1 VAGKT
6 IKQHIKKCD
15 KSLFFKETIKFTFLT
30 PHTGFF
36 KIQIEAISKLNIHHE
51 HHNFI
56 FIMSQ
61 WAEPRDF
68 KEWARRAF
76 GLRPILTLMLVS
88 SIFILELRFDWMERI
103 LGAYLVTTNSR
114 RPESGSIWEKSHQTR
129 TAQKALEQ
137 ILTDK
142 QTLQREAR
150 SAATFTQ
157 IAANVTP
164 GDGVMLSAD
173 HFRKLYLRLAPAI
186 ADEIISPFELLGI
199 VSDGLWRRT
208 YFEKSG
214 AGLMIYLL
222 DANNRVLRQLEL
234 GAMLLSRLKRGEVAL
249 VESLDQLPIFENR
262 IYPADRFFNSLE
274 SFPEDIRRSMVPQP
288 ETLLEVPGQ
297 IVRIGIS
304 DETQSGFIE
313 LGFEFLN
320 GAQRRV
326 VIVQGHEWAVW
337 RLRSNLEGTD
347 MDNASGQI
355 SDQNE
360 DGTRQ

>member
-1 VAGKT
+1 
-6 IKQHIKKCD
+6 
-15 KSLFFKETIKFTFLT
+15 
-30 PHTGFF
+30 
-36 KIQIEAISKLNIHHE
+36 
-51 HHNFI
+51 
-56 FIMSQ
+56 MSE

-68 KEWARRAF
+68 KEWAKRVF
-76 GLRPILTLMLVS
+76 GLRSILTLMLII

-103 LGAYLVTTNSR
+103 LGTYLVTTNSE
-114 RPESGSIWEKSHQTR
+114 RPESGSIWEKSRQTR
-129 TAQKALEQ
+129 TARKKLEQ
-137 ILTDK
+137 IITDR

-164 GDGVMLSAD
+164 GEGVMLSAD
-173 HFRKLYLRLAPAI
+173 HFRKLYLRLAPSI
-186 ADEIISPFELLGI
+186 AHEVISPFELLGI
-199 VSDGLWRRT
+199 VSSGLWRRT

-214 AGLMIYLL
+214 AGLVIYLL
-222 DANNRVLRQLEL
+222 DADNRVLQQLEL
-234 GAMLLSRLKRGEVAL
+234 GSMLLSRLKRGEVAL
-249 VESLDQLPIFENR
+249 AESLDELPIFENR

-274 SFPEDIRRSMVPQP
+274 SFPEDVRRSMVPQP

-297 IVRIGIS
+297 IVRVGIS
-304 DETQSGFIE
+304 DETQAGFIE

-326 VIVQGHEWAVW
+326 VLVQGHEWAVW

-347 MDNASGQI
+347 MDDAAGRI
-355 SDQNE
+355 VDQNQ

>member
-1 VAGKT
+1 
-6 IKQHIKKCD
+6 
-15 KSLFFKETIKFTFLT
+15 
-30 PHTGFF
+30 
-36 KIQIEAISKLNIHHE
+36 
-51 HHNFI
+51 
-56 FIMSQ
+56 MSE

-68 KEWARRAF
+68 KEWTKRVF

-103 LGAYLVTTNSR
+103 LGTYLVTTNAE
-114 RPESGSIWEKSHQTR
+114 RPESGSIWEKSRQTR
-129 TAQKALEQ
+129 TARKTLEQ
-137 ILTDK
+137 IITDR

-164 GDGVMLSAD
+164 GEGVMLSAD
-173 HFRKLYLRLAPAI
+173 HFRKLYLRLAPSI
-186 ADEIISPFELLGI
+186 AHEVISPFELLGI

-214 AGLMIYLL
+214 AGLVIYLL
-222 DANNRVLRQLEL
+222 DANNRVLQQLEL
-234 GAMLLSRLKRGEVAL
+234 GSMLLSQLKRGEVAL
-249 VESLDQLPIFENR
+249 AESLDQLPIFENR

-274 SFPEDIRRSMVPQP
+274 SFPEDVRRIVVPQP

-297 IVRIGIS
+297 IVRVGIS

-326 VIVQGHEWAVW
+326 VLVQGHEWAVW

-347 MDNASGQI
+347 MDNAAGRI
-355 SDQNE
+355 GEQNQ

>member
-1 VAGKT
+1 
-6 IKQHIKKCD
+6 
-15 KSLFFKETIKFTFLT
+15 
-30 PHTGFF
+30 
-36 KIQIEAISKLNIHHE
+36 
-51 HHNFI
+51 
-56 FIMSQ
+56 MSE

-68 KEWARRAF
+68 KEWAKRVF
-76 GLRPILTLMLVS
+76 GLRSILTLMLIS
-88 SIFILELRFDWMERI
+88 SVFILELRFDWMERI
-103 LGAYLVTTNSR
+103 LGTYLVTTNSG
-114 RPESGSIWEKSHQTR
+114 RPESGSIWEKSRQTR
-129 TAQKALEQ
+129 TARKTLEQ
-137 ILTDK
+137 IITDR

-164 GDGVMLSAD
+164 GEGVMLSAD
-173 HFRKLYLRLAPAI
+173 HFRKLYLRLAPSSAH
-186 ADEIISPFELLGI
+186 EVISPFELLGI

-214 AGLMIYLL
+214 DGLMIYLL
-222 DANNRVLRQLEL
+222 DANNRVLQQLEL
-234 GAMLLSRLKRGEVAL
+234 GSMLLSRLKRGEVAL
-249 VESLDQLPIFENR
+249 AESLDELPIFENR

-274 SFPEDIRRSMVPQP
+274 SFPEDVRRSMVPQP
-288 ETLLEVPGQ
+288 ETLLEVSGQ
-297 IVRIGIS
+297 IVRVGIS

-326 VIVQGHEWAVW
+326 VLVQGHEWAVW

-347 MDNASGQI
+347 MDDAAGRI
-355 SDQNE
+355 GDQNQ

>member
-1 VAGKT
+1 
-6 IKQHIKKCD
+6 
-15 KSLFFKETIKFTFLT
+15 
-30 PHTGFF
+30 
-36 KIQIEAISKLNIHHE
+36 
-51 HHNFI
+51 
-56 FIMSQ
+56 MSE
-61 WAEPRDF
+61 WTEPRDF
-68 KEWARRAF
+68 KEWARRVF

-103 LGAYLVTTNSR
+103 IGAYLVTTNFK
-114 RPESGSIWEKSHQTR
+114 RPESGPIWEKSRQTR
-129 TAQKALEQ
+129 TARKALEQ

-164 GDGVMLSAD
+164 GEGVMLSAD
-173 HFRKLYLRLAPAI
+173 HFRKLYLRLAPTI
-186 ADEIISPFELLGI
+186 AHQIISPFELLGI
-199 VSDGLWRRT
+199 ANDGLWRRT

-234 GAMLLSRLKRGEVAL
+234 GAMLLSQLKRAEVAL
-249 VESLDQLPIFENR
+249 AESLDQLPIFENR
-262 IYPADRFFNSLE
+262 IYSADRFFNSLE
-274 SFPEDIRRSMVPQP
+274 SFPEEVRRSMVPQP
-288 ETLLEVPGQ
+288 EALLEVPGQ
-297 IVRIGIS
+297 IVRVGIS

-326 VIVQGHEWAVW
+326 VLVQGHEWAVW

-347 MDNASGQI
+347 MDNVSRQI
-355 SDQNE
+355 NDQNE
-360 DGTRQ
+360 NGTRQ

>member
-1 VAGKT
+1 
-6 IKQHIKKCD
+6 
-15 KSLFFKETIKFTFLT
+15 
-30 PHTGFF
+30 
-36 KIQIEAISKLNIHHE
+36 
-51 HHNFI
+51 
-56 FIMSQ
+56 MSD

-68 KEWARRAF
+68 KEWTRRVF
-76 GLRPILTLMLVS
+76 GLRPILTLLLFS

-103 LGAYLVTTNSR
+103 LGAYLVTTNSE
-114 RPESGSIWEKSHQTR
+114 RPESGSIWEKSRQTR
-129 TAQKALEQ
+129 TARKTLEQ

-164 GDGVMLSAD
+164 GEGVMLSAD
-173 HFRKLYLRLAPAI
+173 HFRKLYLRLAPSI
-186 ADEIISPFELLGI
+186 AHEVISPFELLGI
-199 VSDGLWRRT
+199 VSGGRWRRT

-222 DANNRVLRQLEL
+222 DANNRVLQQLEL
-234 GAMLLSRLKRGEVAL
+234 GSLLLSQLKRGEVAL
-249 VESLDQLPIFENR
+249 TESLDQLPIFENR

-274 SFPEDIRRSMVPQP
+274 SFPEDVRRSMVPQP
-288 ETLLEVPGQ
+288 ETLLEIPGQ
-297 IVRIGIS
+297 IVRVGIS

-313 LGFEFLN
+313 LGFEFSN

-326 VIVQGHEWAVW
+326 VLVQGHEWAVW
-337 RLRSNLEGTD
+337 RLRSNLEGAD
-347 MDNASGQI
+347 MDNASSQI
-355 SDQNE
+355 GDQNK

>member
-1 VAGKT
+1 
-6 IKQHIKKCD
+6 
-15 KSLFFKETIKFTFLT
+15 
-30 PHTGFF
+30 
-36 KIQIEAISKLNIHHE
+36 
-51 HHNFI
+51 
-56 FIMSQ
+56 MSQ

-68 KEWARRAF
+68 NEWARRAF
-76 GLRPILTLMLVS
+76 GLRSILTLMLVS

-103 LGAYLVTTNSR
+103 LGAYLVTTNSE
-114 RPESGSIWEKSHQTR
+114 RPESGSIWEKSRQTR
-129 TAQKALEQ
+129 TARKALEQ

-164 GDGVMLSAD
+164 GEGVMLSAD
-173 HFRKLYLRLAPAI
+173 HFRKLYLRLAPPI
-186 ADEIISPFELLGI
+186 AHEIISPFELLGI

-222 DANNRVLRQLEL
+222 DTNNRVLRQLEL
-234 GAMLLSRLKRGEVAL
+234 GTRLLSQLKRGEVAL
-249 VESLDQLPIFENR
+249 AESLDQLPIFEDR

-274 SFPEDIRRSMVPQP
+274 SFPEDVRRSMVPQP

-326 VIVQGHEWAVW
+326 VLVQGHEWAVW
-337 RLRSNLEGTD
+337 RLRSNLEGMD
-347 MDNASGQI
+347 MDNASSRI
-355 SDQNE
+355 SDQTE
-360 DGTRQ
+360 DRTPP